1 MLHGERE
8 SLSLAWICKPWG
20 ERVME
25 SNDAI
30 EKLAL
35 LFSIAD
41 MISLSKSIPFPSGFL
56 DGVN

>member
-1 MLHGERE
+1 
-8 SLSLAWICKPWG
+8 
-20 ERVME
+20 ME